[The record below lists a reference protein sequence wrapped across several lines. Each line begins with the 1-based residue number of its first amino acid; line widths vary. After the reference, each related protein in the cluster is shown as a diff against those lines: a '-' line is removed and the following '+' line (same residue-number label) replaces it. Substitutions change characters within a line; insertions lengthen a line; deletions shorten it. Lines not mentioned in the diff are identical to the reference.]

1 MIIKECFVTYN
12 GISCINSQP
21 NIVNSISGYFLLRLL
36 EIVLID
42 TISKKNEFKLINF
55 SSPYIDF

>member
-12 GISCINSQP
+12 GISCIYSQA
-21 NIVNSISGYFLLRLL
+21 NIINYIGKYFLLRLL

-42 TISKKNEFKLINF
+42 TISKKDEFKLIDCY
-55 SSPYIDF
+55 SPYIDF